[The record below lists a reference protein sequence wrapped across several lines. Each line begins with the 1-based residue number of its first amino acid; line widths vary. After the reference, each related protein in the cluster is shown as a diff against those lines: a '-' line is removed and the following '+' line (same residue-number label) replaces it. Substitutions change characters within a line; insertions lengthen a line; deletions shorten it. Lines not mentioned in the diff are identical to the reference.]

1 MYVINDYVSCQK
13 NKNTIINKSNHH
25 CQVRKNATLPPESRK
40 LMCTARPNWLSLST
54 TFFNKEECHKVFN
67 FILLIAITIIVSL
80 CSAFFNKE
88 EVPHHQFVPIIIP
101 DSPPPL

>member
-1 MYVINDYVSCQK
+1 
-13 NKNTIINKSNHH
+13 
-25 CQVRKNATLPPESRK
+25 
-40 LMCTARPNWLSLST
+40 MCTARPNWLSLST

-67 FILLIAITIIVSL
+67 FIWLVAIMVVITIIVSL
-80 CSAFFNKE
+80 CFFNKE